1 MREPRHDEPS
11 VTTADLARSQRETQA
26 DVRREPSGSDVQAT
40 KHLHEIGGGGTVG
53 RDAEQRST
61 PLFAP
66 DEADQF
72 RARWDRI
79 QTGFVDEP
87 HPSVE
92 QADALVAE
100 VMKRL
105 AEVFAKER
113 ETLEEQWQ
121 RGEDLSTED
130 LRVALQRYRSFFT
143 RLLSV

>member
-11 VTTADLARSQRETQA
+11 ATTADLARSQRETQA
-26 DVRREPSGSDVQAT
+26 DVRREPSGSDAQAT
-40 KHLHEIGGGGTVG
+40 KHLHEIGEGGTVG
-53 RDAEQRST
+53 RDTEQRSA

-66 DEADQF
+66 DQADQF

-100 VMKRL
+100 VIKRL
-105 AEVFAKER
+105 TEVFAKER
-113 ETLEEQWQ
+113 ETLEEQWR
-121 RGEDLSTED
+121 RGENLSTED